1 MASVPRPAP
10 VTGGPSNLGGDTF
23 EIWSDDRPYGRVE
36 ISRRVLE
43 DIRAAAARAFLVLA
57 HGGMEIGGLLFGRR
71 AGGHFRIT
79 AWRPIGC
86 SHAQGPAFVL
96 HAGDE
101 AALLSQLQSAHE
113 VPGLAD
119 LTVAGWFVSH
129 TRRGLELTA
138 EESEFAARH
147 FNESDVVALVLKPER
162 FGASETRL
170 YLRRAPGEP
179 FEVLGG
185 SVRIEPEPVLAH
197 SAPSRPALPSAPP
210 APDASKRRAP
220 LRPWIS
226 RVIALA
232 LCAGLAGSSW
242 AAYRGWREVR
252 RPDPA
257 PVRLPELHARADGAL
272 VRLGWDP
279 SSQIVTR
286 SPRGRLEVSDGKRF
300 RMIELDRN
308 ALHLGSYLLVVGSAR
323 GSITLVLP
331 DHGPAATR
339 ETVAWGRDKK

>member
-10 VTGGPSNLGGDTF
+10 VTGGPSNVGGDSF
-23 EIWSDDRPYGRVE
+23 EVWSDDRLDGRVE

-43 DIRAAAARAFLVLA
+43 EIRAAVARGFLVLA

-71 AGGHFRIT
+71 AGGHLRIT

-86 SHAQGPAFVL
+86 SHAQGPSFVL
-96 HAGDE
+96 DADDD
-101 AALLSQLQSAHE
+101 AALLRQIQSAQKL
-113 VPGLAD
+113 PGLAD
-119 LTVAGWFVSH
+119 LPVAGMFVSH
-129 TRRGLELTA
+129 TRRGLELTP
-138 EESEFAARH
+138 EECALAGRFFDEAGL
-147 FNESDVVALVLKPER
+147 VALVLKPER

-170 YLRRAPGEP
+170 YLRSAPGEP

-185 SVRIEPEPVLAH
+185 SVRIEPAPVLAH
-197 SAPSRPALPSAPP
+197 SAPSRPALPSTPP
-210 APDASKRRAP
+210 APDASERRAP
-220 LRPWIS
+220 LRPWMS
-226 RVIALA
+226 RIIALA
-232 LCAGLAGSSW
+232 LCAGLVGSSW

-252 RPDPA
+252 RDLA
-257 PVRLPELHARADGAL
+257 PLRLPELHARADGAL

-308 ALHLGSYLLVVGSAR
+308 ALHLGSYLVVVGSAQ

-339 ETVAWGRDKK
+339 ETVLWGRDKK